1 LGTCQGNPPYHDD
14 IKSSTHGLVACDPD
28 FVVAGVAIDGT
39 IILGQ
44 EWDLRLDTALG
55 TNDCVH
61 LAWGALA
68 RTPTHGR
75 AAACCAAG
83 WTTTR
88 LIHQTFLLVK
98 LLFTGSEYEIFSA
111 LTAPEGFVFEV
122 QRGTSL

>member
-1 LGTCQGNPPYHDD
+1 M
-14 IKSSTHGLVACDPD
+14 LVAGDSN
-28 FVVAGVAIDGT
+28 FVIAGAAIDGAV
-39 IILGQ
+39 ILGQ

-98 LLFTGSEYEIFSA
+98 LLFTGSEYEIVSA
-111 LTAPEGFVFEV
+111 LTTIKGFVFEV
-122 QRGTSL
+122 QLGTSL